1 MPPDAEQRILITQAA
16 PGMVLSRPV
25 SMPNKVA
32 LCARGMELNDGMITR
47 LMSRGIKR
55 IWVVGQ
61 PLPRPGKD
69 AYLETVRKLRERF
82 SRVRHV
88 PIMVSL
94 QQLVEKVLVRRL

>member
-16 PGMVLSRPV
+16 AGMILSRPV
-25 SMPNKVA
+25 AMPNKVS
-32 LCARGMELNDGMITR
+32 LCARGMELSDAVITR

-55 IWVVGQ
+55 IWVRGQ
-61 PLPRPGKD
+61 PLPRPGHD
-69 AYLETVRKLRERF
+69 AYLETIRKLRERF
-82 SRVRHV
+82 SRVHHV